1 MMNCTCPQGSWD
13 RTKQCKH
20 ILWNKFTF
28 KRSNNM
34 MWAMIFAVSQTSSA
48 SSQRLNKISKL
59 KGSKGRV
66 NMLNLSKSVP
76 QGCWRFRSNRCQDWL
91 ANNNA
96 SGQFYMWVRKIL
108 LEGARKKEMAREL
121 RPVSVDN
128 QEMCSYCGNKDFE
141 SDFKLFVEV
150 VNYCSKICQRKHWAS
165 HKDICD
171 AISDLTVKRSKKV
184 EHTGIYNS
192 FYIPKEKSQLINLIG
207 RKSIVNCFYLIFIVA
222 FCEILKR
229 ILVLSAKATL
239 NKNFHI

>member
-48 SSQRLNKISKL
+48 NSQRLNKISKL

-96 SGQFYMWVRKIL
+96 SGQFYMCEWGRYCQKVPAKRKWRGSWGL
-108 LEGARKKEMAREL
+108 
-121 RPVSVDN
+121 
-128 QEMCSYCGNKDFE
+128 
-141 SDFKLFVEV
+141 
-150 VNYCSKICQRKHWAS
+150 CQS
-165 HKDICD
+165 I
-171 AISDLTVKRSKKV
+171 TKRCA
-184 EHTGIYNS
+184 HTA
-192 FYIPKEKSQLINLIG
+192 ET
-207 RKSIVNCFYLIFIVA
+207 
-222 FCEILKR
+222 R
-229 ILVLSAKATL
+229 ILNQILSFLWK
-239 NKNFHI
+239 